1 MIAAGAVVTADVP
14 PFALMVG
21 VPARRVADLCRC
33 GKKLAGDYRATSVE
47 YCGETPEMRCHFAEM
62 EAINL

>member
-1 MIAAGAVVTADVP
+1 MIAAGAVVTDDVP
-14 PFALMVG
+14 PYALMIG

-33 GKKLAGDYRATSVE
+33 GIKLDGDYRATICQD
-47 YCGETPEMRCHFAEM
+47 CGESPEMRCHFAEM